1 MENPPNA
8 NENHNHLRM
17 REKIA
22 TLRKMLYGKLND
34 RFEDVLQMTASG
46 MTQQQIADE
55 IGSVQQADV
64 SRWVHTLSGERL
76 EQMVLARKAAGMLY
90 LDKGLAVLL
99 DAQGKDSDA
108 INWAKAVEVAYSK
121 RAGLADRTLHEKY
134 TPPPQ
139 APTNPAVP
147 SFTIHII
154 GGNTPQNGGITINQ
168 EPCQIE
174 DADLI

>member
-1 MENPPNA
+1 MENPPTIQDR
-8 NENHNHLRM
+8 HNLTRD
-17 REKIA
+17 KLA
-22 TLRKMLYGKLND
+22 ALKSTLYKRLST
-34 RFEDVLQMTASG
+34 RFEDVLQMVASG

-99 DAQGKDSDA
+99 EAQGKDSDA

-134 TPPPQ
+134 SPPPPQ
-139 APTNPAVP
+139 APAMAQIP
-147 SFTIHII
+147 SFSINII
-154 GGNTPQNGGITINQ
+154 SNTPQGITIGQ
-168 EPCQIE
+168 APDYVS